1 MPATNLAADG
11 SLAEGVLNLA
21 QTLTKNNAV
30 LKERTEEKQR
40 LSKIMSEFR
49 KHLSWQSQRTMTL
62 KRNLERL
69 HNETNWL
76 STKSEDVKQDAQ
88 VVAHELRQATTEL
101 ERLRAARDS
110 QKEELSTLVAE
121 VKLEQDAVSAI
132 SAICAQASKALTA
145 HARERDSW
153 KMEADRAEAEARKL
167 KNQLDETAYKV
178 NGLAAGAL

>member
-88 VVAHELRQATTEL
+88 VVAHELRQAKIG
-101 ERLRAARDS
+101 RAH
-110 QKEELSTLVAE
+110 V
-121 VKLEQDAVSAI
+121 
-132 SAICAQASKALTA
+132 
-145 HARERDSW
+145 
-153 KMEADRAEAEARKL
+153 
-167 KNQLDETAYKV
+167 
-178 NGLAAGAL
+178 